1 MVIAKIKETKEIE
14 MKKILFG
21 IMMVLSLSANAQC
34 YTQTFIVNGV
44 STVCL
49 VCPTITTC
57 N

>member
-1 MVIAKIKETKEIE
+1 
-14 MKKILFG
+14 MKKILFAV
-21 IMMVLSLSANAQC
+21 MMVLSLSANAQC